1 MNRILASI
9 LAAALTL
16 STGCRKAPVTSSEII
31 STAEQIVSTD
41 GRGTHETDE
50 IPDEQT
56 QQTGFKVSGT
66 KLLDANGNEFIMR
79 GINHPHSWFTAQD
92 DTALEAIAAT
102 AMCIRDR
109 LSSVCS
115 SDTAASSVCGTA
127 DAAPDSTP
135 SASTALIMHL
145 KKRFI
150 LIPRYKISLSAVISF
165 FTCLLTELSG
175 WNTLR

>member
-16 STGCRKAPVTSSEII
+16 STGCTKAPVTSSEII

-56 QQTGFKVSGT
+56 QQTGVKVSGT

-102 AMCIRDR
+102 GANTVRIV
-109 LSSVCS
+109 LS
-115 SDTAASSVCGTA
+115 
-127 DAAPDSTP
+127 
-135 SASTALIMHL
+135 LIH
-145 KKRFI
+145 I
-150 LIPRYKISLSAVISF
+150 
-165 FTCLLTELSG
+165 
-175 WNTLR
+175 

>member
-102 AMCIRDR
+102 GANTVRI
-109 LSSVCS
+109 
-115 SDTAASSVCGTA
+115 VCGSGQQYNK
-127 DAAPDSTP
+127 DSVESLNKLTDKCKELEMITTSP
-135 SASTALIMHL
+135 ERT
-145 KKRFI
+145 
-150 LIPRYKISLSAVISF
+150 IPRFWKPPRI
-165 FTCLLTELSG
+165 TG
-175 WNTLR
+175 

>member
-16 STGCRKAPVTSSEII
+16 STGCTKAPVTSSEII

-92 DTALEAIAAT
+92 DTALEA
-102 AMCIRDR
+102 
-109 LSSVCS
+109 LS
-115 SDTAASSVCGTA
+115 
-127 DAAPDSTP
+127 
-135 SASTALIMHL
+135 LIH
-145 KKRFI
+145 I
-150 LIPRYKISLSAVISF
+150 
-165 FTCLLTELSG
+165 
-175 WNTLR
+175 

>member
-16 STGCRKAPVTSSEII
+16 STGCTKAPVTSSELI
-31 STAEQIVSTD
+31 SAAEQIDSTD
-41 GRGTHETDE
+41 GRGSRETDE

-66 KLLDANGNEFIMR
+66 KLLDANGNAFIMR

-102 AMCIRDR
+102 GANTVRI
-109 LSSVCS
+109 VC
-115 SDTAASSVCGTA
+115 ANGHQNNK
-127 DAAPDSTP
+127 DSN
-135 SASTALIMHL
+135 AIL
-145 KKRFI
+145 KKQTDKSKKLEKNAI
-150 LIPRYKISLSAVISF
+150 L
-165 FTCLLTELSG
+165 
-175 WNTLR
+175 